1 MRTQRSLS
9 LGLQRPSLGAAQSGR
24 SYAIASDYSKSL
36 YSLRRFSASARTQ
49 ILLDDT
55 EDLDD
60 IEGADG
66 HGHKGHN
73 LNSLLRNRELGA
85 TTGKGGLPGK
95 TSLARQRAAASRFNQ
110 HAGVKPVLSKEQ
122 VALKIKK
129 INQEINQLELNV
141 SSLPSING
149 SVSEYLH
156 LKYVGFEAKLSRCA
170 TVNEL
175 LEQEYCRIRFAAL
188 PKLRSDVSRIAKSI
202 PKFVQ
207 EFRQIEDGL
216 RIAHLV
222 LRSEALDE
230 SFSQIVGEFEQIA
243 GPLISARRNIDTM
256 LKPFYDMNDEYAE
269 LRKACNKLEDKLHTL
284 GVPDMNREK
293 GVFTVRKP
301 LSQSRGRF
309 LEWAE
314 NMDTHL
320 WASWVLTSAIRAPPE
335 YWRKVERR
343 LAVDNK
349 TRANK
354 LELDAFG
361 IPIMG
366 SAEIGPTEPTED
378 LESIAG
384 NPQESIAEN
393 LQESAK
399 SIRKKRASLWRLVKK
414 SFPAILIKTK
424 AKPGLGP
431 DNPKSVRP
439 KVAPVGEKP
448 RAQTAAQHKL
458 KETSS
463 GKSTD
468 PNSIRKAPGSKTIPL
483 RAGAVSVRK
492 NKKNHTV
499 GQTSKPYSTVA
510 SIRSNAGH
518 NEDGKDDVQSR
529 EYENSI
535 KQGDEANQTPILT
548 KKLAA
553 TPHMS
558 SQQAPSLDPATP
570 KFWSH
575 RLHKG
580 SNEKA
585 IVVHYCKSL
594 RNTEEVAKLFLQ
606 DEIIGFDME
615 WKAQA
620 SSTDGIQDNV
630 SLIQIANKDRIAL
643 FQIALFHPARNVQD
657 LVSPSLKRVLESPDI
672 TKVGVSIKADCTRLQ
687 KYLGITARSIFE
699 LSHLFKLVKYCQ
711 TSPKLIN
718 KRAVNLSEQV
728 EHHFGLP
735 LEKDNDVRCSDWT
748 RSLNYRQVQYAAT
761 DPYAGLC
768 LFHTMDAKREALDP
782 VPPRPAFAELGLPIR
797 LAEAVVVEESK
808 EVEVVETTVTS
819 EIVSERA

>member
-1 MRTQRSLS
+1 
-9 LGLQRPSLGAAQSGR
+9 
-24 SYAIASDYSKSL
+24 
-36 YSLRRFSASARTQ
+36 
-49 ILLDDT
+49 
-55 EDLDD
+55 
-60 IEGADG
+60 
-66 HGHKGHN
+66 
-73 LNSLLRNRELGA
+73 
-85 TTGKGGLPGK
+85 
-95 TSLARQRAAASRFNQ
+95 
-110 HAGVKPVLSKEQ
+110 
-122 VALKIKK
+122 
-129 INQEINQLELNV
+129 
-141 SSLPSING
+141 
-149 SVSEYLH
+149 
-156 LKYVGFEAKLSRCA
+156 
-170 TVNEL
+170 
-175 LEQEYCRIRFAAL
+175 
-188 PKLRSDVSRIAKSI
+188 
-202 PKFVQ
+202 
-207 EFRQIEDGL
+207 
-216 RIAHLV
+216 
-222 LRSEALDE
+222 
-230 SFSQIVGEFEQIA
+230 
-243 GPLISARRNIDTM
+243 M

-269 LRKACNKLEDKLHTL
+269 LRKACNKVSGGLIGIRSMLRNLSTDEGFPRGSYDFFMYYHKSTGIIAKDFAEYSHRFRRVYALRKRHQNPLSDAWSLHFLASNYRDVPGTVDILDTYLKACRTGKMISECHPRELFDLTKTLRDFYIPKSSKTRSPRSPELDIHWRQLDVLAPFEIAWASGVTMRHEMMYLLDSMMRTIQDRNGLWARNSTEGLVHHVTGMKTLFRDFNSHRTELMQQYQEFMAVNWIRLQLEDKLHTL

-431 DNPKSVRP
+431 DNPKLVRP

-748 RSLNYRQVQYAAT
+748 RSLNYRQVQCEY
-761 DPYAGLC
+761 
-768 LFHTMDAKREALDP
+768 LFSFQIEGKEAN
-782 VPPRPAFAELGLPIR
+782 
-797 LAEAVVVEESK
+797 
-808 EVEVVETTVTS
+808 T
-819 EIVSERA
+819 